1 MDDAQIERAIPPW
14 SSFVAESWRRGDL
27 SFQLRPTQKEIS
39 KWWNEDVVAV
49 LTILHARRGFGKTWF
64 LLTDA
69 FETMAKQ
76 PGCRLVYAA
85 PSREMAKSIVIPTA
99 LLIIPRDLPDAVRPV
114 WAASEHAFIHPNGSR
129 CVVEG
134 ADDDHGA
141 HLRGPFAHR
150 VYMDELA
157 FWRYCD
163 YVYRSVLYPQVE
175 RTGGRMLG
183 VSTSPESPH
192 HEFATILIP
201 EAKSDGAYT
210 KISLDDDYTV
220 TDEQKNKIAAQY
232 SGTRDA
238 DEGRK
243 STQFKREYLCELV
256 TETERA
262 VLPEFSIE
270 FHVKQSS
277 QPEFFDAYESLDLGM
292 TDLTHCLFAHYD
304 FARACIVVARELVRQ
319 YVTVS
324 QLAPEIVD
332 IERVLWPEKTPRK
345 RVADAAPISLAE
357 FARQHALQPDL
368 VPRELRFSAALN
380 RDPEALINR
389 ARSLLAAKRI
399 EIDPSCVE
407 LIAQCQGGLWNERRT
422 DFERIPRLGH
432 LDGVMALVYLV
443 DAIDYQTNPETMQ
456 RTYAKAD
463 YPTRQQQVARSVQTL
478 NLMRLLPKSGRKAE
492 RKRNG

>member
-1 MDDAQIERAIPPW
+1 MNIDGLPSWDDI
-14 SSFVAESWRRGDL
+14 VTESWRRGDL
-27 SFQLRPTQKEIS
+27 SYQLKPTQREVHS
-39 KWWNEDVVAV
+39 WWNDEVTAV

-69 FETMAKQ
+69 FETMARQ

-99 LLIIPRDLPDAVRPV
+99 HLLIPRDLPDAVRPV

-134 ADDDHGA
+134 ADDEHGA

-150 VYMDELA
+150 VYMDELG

-192 HEFATILIP
+192 HEFGAILIP
-201 EAKSDGAYT
+201 EAKSDGAYV

-220 TDEQKNKIAAQY
+220 TDEQKGKIAAQY
-232 SGTRDA
+232 SRIRDA
-238 DEGRK
+238 EEGRK

-262 VLPEFSIE
+262 VLPEFNLE
-270 FHVKQSS
+270 FHVKQSVR
-277 QPEFFDAYESLDLGM
+277 PEYYDGYTVLDLGM
-292 TDLTHCLFAHYD
+292 TDLTHCLLAYYD
-304 FARACIVVARELVRQ
+304 FERACIVIEREVVKQ

-324 QLAPEIVD
+324 ELAPLIYAE
-332 IERVLWPEKTPRK
+332 EQRTWGKQPRV
-345 RVADAAPISLAE
+345 RVADAQPISLAE
-357 FARQHALQPDL
+357 FARQHALQPTL
-368 VPRELRFSAALN
+368 VPREMRFAAALN

-389 ARSLLAAKRI
+389 ARSMLAAQRI
-399 EIDPSCVE
+399 EINPSCNE
-407 LIAQCQGGLWNERRT
+407 LIAQCQGGLWNLNRT
-422 DFERIPRLGH
+422 DFDRIPRLGH

-443 DAIDYQTNPETMQ
+443 DAINYQDNPETAQ
-456 RTYAKAD
+456 RKYD
-463 YPTRQQQVARSVQTL
+463 PNRYPVEFRQKPTPTSLQSL
-478 NLMRLLPKSGRKAE
+478 NKLLPPSARKTIKP
-492 RKRNG
+492 KRLA

>member
-1 MDDAQIERAIPPW
+1 MQLEGLPSWDAI
-14 SSFVAESWRRGDL
+14 VAHSWRIGDL
-27 SFQLRPTQKEIS
+27 SYQLKQTQREVS
-39 KWWNEDVVAV
+39 RWWNDEVQAV

-99 LLIIPRDLPDAVRPV
+99 HLLIPRDLPDEVRPV
-114 WAASEHAFIHPNGSR
+114 WFASEHAFIHPNGSR

-150 VYMDELA
+150 VYMDELG

-192 HEFATILIP
+192 HEFASVLIP
-201 EAKSDGAYT
+201 EAKTEGAYV

-220 TDEQKNKIAAQY
+220 TDEQKAKIATQY
-232 SGTRDA
+232 SGKRDA
-238 DEGRK
+238 EEGRN

-262 VLPEFSIE
+262 VLPEFNIELHVSEFEHPE
-270 FHVKQSS
+270 FHDRYVYMDQG
-277 QPEFFDAYESLDLGM
+277 FV
-292 TDLTHCLFAHYD
+292 DLTHCLFAHYN
-304 FARACIVVARELVRQ
+304 FKEARIVIEDEIAMQHVTISELAPLILEKERELWG
-319 YVTVS
+319 
-324 QLAPEIVD
+324 D
-332 IERVLWPEKTPRK
+332 GRVWK
-345 RVADAAPISLAE
+345 RASDSPPISLAE
-357 FARQHALQPDL
+357 FARQHMLQPKL
-368 VPRELRFSAALN
+368 VPKEIRFAAVNNREP
-380 RDPEALINR
+380 DALINR
-389 ARSLLAAKRI
+389 TRAMLDANRI
-399 EIDPSCVE
+399 RIHPRCKE
-407 LIAQCQGGLWNERRT
+407 LIKQCQGGLYNERRT
-422 DFERIPRLGH
+422 DYERIAGLGH
-432 LDGVMALVYLV
+432 LDGVSALSYLV
-443 DAIDYQTNPETMQ
+443 DGIDYSRNPETAQ
-456 RTYAKAD
+456 RQWSKYDFPVEQLK
-463 YPTRQQQVARSVQTL
+463 VQRDVQMSTL
-478 NLMRLLPKSGRKAE
+478 ARLLPKVGRKPE
-492 RKRNG
+492 KRSKPYG